1 MMCWRKITPNPKR
14 RNCGNSPQILER
26 LAWFWSTFLFRRG
39 PRRNVPS
46 FKTHVLNYLSFPF
59 DCLFCHVP
67 DSQKC
72 SKNPNTF
79 LCRGWSHSALAWTSL
94 EKGRRIEWWKNAP
107 SLMFCVQSFCV
118 WNCTYTHFSLAE
130 AFIIILGL
138 FALFWLA
145 FTCFDLFWPLLI
157 GFRVATICLRM
168 LRRCRHSSTHCGP
181 QWELLVLP
189 VIVLSKK
196 VVIYL
201 FI

>member
-1 MMCWRKITPNPKR
+1 MFQVLK
-14 RNCGNSPQILER
+14 
-26 LAWFWSTFLFRRG
+26 
-39 PRRNVPS
+39 
-46 FKTHVLNYLSFPF
+46 HVLNYLSFPF

-79 LCRGWSHSALAWTSL
+79 LCRGWSHSALAWTSP
-94 EKGRRIEWWKNAP
+94 EKDWMVKERPITLDLWSAVVHLPQRKTFLSRSIYNNPWAV
-107 SLMFCVQSFCV
+107 C
-118 WNCTYTHFSLAE
+118 
-130 AFIIILGL
+130 
-138 FALFWLA
+138 ALLIGFY
-145 FTCFDLFWPLLI
+145 LFWPLLI

-168 LRRCRHSSTHCGP
+168 FRRCRHSSTHCGP

>member
-1 MMCWRKITPNPKR
+1 MMWWRKITPNPKI

-46 FKTHVLNYLSFPF
+46 FRTHVLNYLSFPF

-94 EKGRRIEWWKNAP
+94 EKGQRIEWWKNAP
-107 SLMFCVQSFCV
+107 SLLIYNQPWCIYYCAKIGLGR
-118 WNCTYTHFSLAE
+118 SLYNNPWAVC
-130 AFIIILGL
+130 
-138 FALFWLA
+138 ALLIGFY
-145 FTCFDLFWPLLI
+145 LFWPLLI

-168 LRRCRHSSTHCGP
+168 FRRCRHSSTHCGP

-196 VVIYL
+196 VVTYL

>member
-1 MMCWRKITPNPKR
+1 MMWWRKITPNPKR

-46 FKTHVLNYLSFPF
+46 FRTHVLNYLSFPF

-94 EKGRRIEWWKNAP
+94 EKGQRIEWWKNAP
-107 SLMFCVQSFCV
+107 SLLIYNQPWCIYYCVKIGLGR
-118 WNCTYTHFSLAE
+118 SLYNNPWAVC
-130 AFIIILGL
+130 
-138 FALFWLA
+138 ALLIGFY
-145 FTCFDLFWPLLI
+145 LFWPLLI

-168 LRRCRHSSTHCGP
+168 FRRCRHSSTHCGP